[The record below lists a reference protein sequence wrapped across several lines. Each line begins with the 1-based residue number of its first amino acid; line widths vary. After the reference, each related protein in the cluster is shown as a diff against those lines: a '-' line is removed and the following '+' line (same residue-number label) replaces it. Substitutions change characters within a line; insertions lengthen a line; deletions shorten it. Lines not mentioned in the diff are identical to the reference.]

1 MTPPE
6 ATNVAAEVLK
16 RWLPA
21 AKRYDGREYFLV
33 MEMLPFLDLTTGF
46 DQMVVL
52 VQTAKNGDPDAD
64 GLLHRLGGMFV
75 SAGAPIPEP
84 LRSYIAERLRYE
96 TNPKRSRRGK
106 HPQANLLRDFAIVYL
121 IARLSDHG
129 FCETRNREQRVQ
141 ESACSILAAALAKV
155 GIHIA
160 ETGIEKIWEKR
171 KRLPVPL
178 LRYVT
183 GKARI
188 PTFSALDS

>member
-96 TNPKRSRRGK
+96 TNPIAVADAAGGDWPERGRKSAIYHTRRAPDETLTSGVE
-106 HPQANLLRDFAIVYL
+106 LLSHI
-121 IARLSDHG
+121 
-129 FCETRNREQRVQ
+129 REAFGG
-141 ESACSILAAALAKV
+141 EA
-155 GIHIA
+155 HIA
-160 ETGIEKIWEKR
+160 T
-171 KRLPVPL
+171 
-178 LRYVT
+178 T
-183 GKARI
+183 
-188 PTFSALDS
+188 TFGATSRSG